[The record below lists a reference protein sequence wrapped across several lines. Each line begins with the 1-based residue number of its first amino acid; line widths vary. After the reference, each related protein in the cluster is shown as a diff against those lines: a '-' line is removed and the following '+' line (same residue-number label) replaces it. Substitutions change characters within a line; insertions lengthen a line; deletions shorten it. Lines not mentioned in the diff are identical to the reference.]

1 MFKKIMKRKINQ
13 NFITNHLIFWTVSFF
28 TLIHK
33 KLILAATLDFEQSAK
48 DKNVPLAD
56 KDLGFVISRL
66 LGVAFIL
73 ASLLSF
79 FILIFAGIN
88 WITSGGNSSQLEQ
101 ARGRAIWAVIGL
113 IILAS
118 TTALFIFLQEILGVT
133 IINFN
138 FIP

>member
-33 KLILAATLDFEQSAK
+33 KLILATTLDFEQSAK